1 MKTIKKTQARNY
13 AFKFLFQL
21 QMKELSSTK
30 EDILSDLESHLEDFD
45 TTYVEPDSE
54 HLNNQFDNEIKSF
67 ATGLIRGVLTQE
79 SELAKNIEPLLNK
92 GTLSKM
98 TPVNRLSLLI
108 GSYEVLFCSD
118 VPTKVAINEA
128 INLAKEYGTKDS
140 HSLINGVL
148 DKLS

>member
-1 MKTIKKTQARNY
+1 
-13 AFKFLFQL
+13 
-21 QMKELSSTK
+21 MKELSNTK
-30 EDILSDLESHLEDFD
+30 EDILADLESFLEDFD

-54 HLNNQFDNEIKSF
+54 HLNNQFDAEIKSF
-67 ATGLIRGVLTQE
+67 GSEIIRGVLTKE
-79 SELAKNIEPLLNK
+79 NELTNEVEPLLSK
-92 GTLSKM
+92 GPLSKM
-98 TPVNRLSLLI
+98 TPVNRLALLI
-108 GSYEVLFCSD
+108 GAYEVLFCSE